1 MILFFLGIGGGNFA
15 MYTLWLPEQY
25 RTECRA
31 SAFGFVT
38 SVGHAKRRRPAV
50 VARILAFAPWQTMG
64 SGPDAPN
71 RRDSE
76 LTGRSKTRNGD
87 DRPSGPESWRLGR
100 RVPPEPGS
108 GDGKTVANSGQMG
121 LLVEARCYLPL
132 NNG

>member
-1 MILFFLGIGGGNFA
+1 MAGGA
-15 MYTLWLPEQY
+15 KD
-25 RTECRA
+25 RA
-31 SAFGFVT
+31 SPVT
-38 SVGHAKRRRPAV
+38 SPIAPGSFVGHYRGWLGFFRLDRQISERTGKNVFFRSSCTSLA
-50 VARILAFAPWQTMG
+50 ARLSSTAT
-64 SGPDAPN
+64 
-71 RRDSE
+71 RE

-121 LLVEARCYLPL
+121 LLVEAKCYLPL